1 MAAIFLEIL
10 YYINNHP
17 RGSLSYI
24 RNVLVQAI
32 IATISLPISMI
43 LAILYLL
50 KKFKKSKP
58 AEIKAEGFYS
68 KKAVILIHGTFEPRA
83 AWVFGNSEL
92 KREIEMQLGAVQF
105 YCLSWDGKNSQ
116 SSRHSAALTLAEFIR
131 KNIGREFYIVA
142 HSHGGNIAID
152 ALSMLNKNQTS
163 SIKKVALLSVPV
175 LNIIKRETTKLAE
188 ESHATAMLLLYSL
201 GILPILNIF
210 HSSNEIALAIGL
222 SIVIAFIV
230 AFITKSFALQADKLY
245 ENHTERRHRFKT
257 YTKFYGCIGDEA
269 NAVLDFSSLLA
280 EFSFRPYVR
289 MSEALDAR
297 NKKITMYPKFI
308 SLAMFAFFII
318 LALLAW
324 VSKKNN
330 TDMLA
335 AVTAMQIIACT
346 YLIKYFET
354 SERKKAVISEMTA
367 LYINAPAS
375 IFFFLSNAMMALAF
389 GMPKMIFSQKYG
401 IYPSK
406 TPIGEWHGVAEGP
419 DGFNMAHSTHSHK
432 KVISHIAKWFSK

>member
-10 YYINNHP
+10 YYIKNHP
-17 RGSLSYI
+17 RGSLLYI
-24 RNVLVQAI
+24 RNVFFQAV
-32 IATISLPISMI
+32 IATISLPISII
-43 LAILYLL
+43 LTIYHLL
-50 KKFKKSKP
+50 NKLKKSKS
-58 AEIKAEGFYS
+58 AEMKGEGVYS

-83 AWVFGNSEL
+83 AWVFEKSEL
-92 KREIEMQLGAVQF
+92 KRKIETQLGAVQF
-105 YCLSWDGKNSQ
+105 YYLSWDGKNSQ

-131 KNIGREFYIVA
+131 QNIDREFYIVA

-175 LNIIKRETTKLAE
+175 LNIIKRGTTKLSE

-201 GILPILNIF
+201 AILPVLNTF
-210 HSSNEIALAIGL
+210 HSSNEIALIIAL
-222 SIVIAFIV
+222 SIVMAFFV
-230 AFITKSFALQADKLY
+230 TFITKSFALQADKLY
-245 ENHTERRHRFKT
+245 ENHAKRRHRFKT

-280 EFSFRPYVR
+280 EFSFRPYVK

-297 NKKITMYPKFI
+297 NKKTTIYPRFI
-308 SLAMFAFFII
+308 SLAMFAFFIA

-324 VSKKNN
+324 ESKGKN
-330 TDMLA
+330 TDMLVA
-335 AVTAMQIIACT
+335 ATTMQVIACT

-354 SERKKAVISEMTA
+354 SKRRKAVISEMTA

-375 IFFFLSNAMMALAF
+375 IFFFFSNAMMALAF

-406 TPIGEWHGVAEGP
+406 TLIGEWHGVAEGP